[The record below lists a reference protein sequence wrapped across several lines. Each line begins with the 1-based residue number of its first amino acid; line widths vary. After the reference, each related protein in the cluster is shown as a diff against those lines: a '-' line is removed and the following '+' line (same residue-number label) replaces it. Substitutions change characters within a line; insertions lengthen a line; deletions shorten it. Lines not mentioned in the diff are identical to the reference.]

1 MIIAILLLKSIKM
14 RVLTL
19 KLIEAFKK
27 SKVEEVWSAV
37 LKAVFPFL
45 LAPSYIQ

>member
-1 MIIAILLLKSIKM
+1 M
-14 RVLTL
+14 RVSTL
-19 KLIEAFKK
+19 RLIEAFKK